1 MIELEQVYR
10 TYEMGGQALHALRDV
25 SERIAA
31 GEYVAVMGPSGSGKS
46 TLLNIVGCLDRPTRG
61 IYRLEGREVSSLS
74 SDELSLIR
82 RNQIGFIF
90 QTFHLVPRLS
100 AEENVGFPMVFAGVP
115 RSERSMRAQAALEAV
130 GMAPRAGHRPSELSG
145 GERQRVAIAR
155 ATVMR
160 PSLLLA
166 DEPTGNLDSAA
177 GEQVLEVLE
186 ALNAEGIALIVVTHN
201 PAVAGR
207 ASRTIVM
214 QDGEITNRVDREESG
229 DAGDRRA

>member
-115 RSERSMRAQAALEAV
+115 RSERSMRAQAALKAV
-130 GMAPRAGHRPSELSG
+130 GMAQRAGHRPSELSG

-214 QDGEITNRVDREESG
+214 QDGEITDRVDREESG
-229 DAGDRRA
+229 DTGDRRA